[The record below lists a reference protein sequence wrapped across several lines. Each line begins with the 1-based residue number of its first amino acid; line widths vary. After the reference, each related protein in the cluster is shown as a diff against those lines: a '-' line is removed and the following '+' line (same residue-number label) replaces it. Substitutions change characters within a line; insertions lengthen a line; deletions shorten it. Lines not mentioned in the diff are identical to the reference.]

1 MSLTNQMHPLTESAI
16 LKTIHDETNN
26 KIAFIIMH
34 RFNYMVEVADQ
45 IVVLNNGIIA
55 ECGSHE
61 QLIDESGLYYD
72 LFQMYKELNES

>member
-1 MSLTNQMHPLTESAI
+1 MDHKQSMTNIE
-16 LKTIHDETNN
+16 
-26 KIAFIIMH
+26 
-34 RFNYMVEVADQ
+34 YQ

-61 QLIDESGLYYD
+61 QLIDENGLYYD

>member
-1 MSLTNQMHPLTESAI
+1 
-16 LKTIHDETNN
+16 
-26 KIAFIIMH
+26 
-34 RFNYMVEVADQ
+34 MVEVADQ

>member
-1 MSLTNQMHPLTESAI
+1 
-16 LKTIHDETNN
+16 
-26 KIAFIIMH
+26 
-34 RFNYMVEVADQ
+34 MVEVADQ

-61 QLIDESGLYYD
+61 QLIDENGLYYD